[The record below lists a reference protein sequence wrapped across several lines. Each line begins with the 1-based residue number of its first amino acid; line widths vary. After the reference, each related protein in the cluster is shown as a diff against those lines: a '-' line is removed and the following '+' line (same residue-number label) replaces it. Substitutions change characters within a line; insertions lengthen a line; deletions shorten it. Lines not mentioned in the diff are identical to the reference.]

1 MNVVDVKELIALEY
15 LDFEGKYKNYEEAHN
30 FWEMCYVEKGEI
42 DLCIDG
48 QTQTLS
54 AGDLAFVA
62 PAATHSYKSA
72 KGNENRAFVVCFEC
86 NSKAMKLLGD
96 LPVAA
101 GELTDCISKIV
112 AESQNTFRMNEKET
126 LEVIAA
132 PSFGG
137 QQAVLLQLEYLLIC
151 LIRRASASKFSEIVF
166 LDDEK
171 FYGDLVQD
179 VMQYFQENV
188 YRKLSLQD
196 LCEKFNYSRSFLCD
210 VFKRETGQSL
220 FACFNRIKV
229 EEAKRLLLE
238 TNLSVT
244 EISAKFGFAE
254 PKYFG
259 ALFKKETGLAPS
271 QYREKRRKK

>member
-1 MNVVDVKELIALEY
+1 M
-15 LDFEGKYKNYEEAHN
+15 
-30 FWEMCYVEKGEI
+30 
-42 DLCIDG
+42 
-48 QTQTLS
+48 
-54 AGDLAFVA
+54 
-62 PAATHSYKSA
+62 
-72 KGNENRAFVVCFEC
+72 
-86 NSKAMKLLGD
+86 
-96 LPVAA
+96 
-101 GELTDCISKIV
+101 
-112 AESQNTFRMNEKET
+112 
-126 LEVIAA
+126 
-132 PSFGG
+132 
-137 QQAVLLQLEYLLIC
+137 
-151 LIRRASASKFSEIVF
+151 
-166 LDDEK
+166 DDEK

-254 PKYFG
+254 LKYFG

-271 QYREKRRKK
+271 QYREKRRKKWKR